1 MKITDSFTFNAPQ
14 QAVWDALMNP
24 NAISSALPGVDALI
38 PVEGEDMT
46 WRATAKLG
54 VANISGTYA
63 GIVHMSEIDAPTQYR
78 LTVSGEG
85 QHSIINGSAL
95 LTLEYNAE
103 DGKTILTYNAEAA
116 LSGKLAGI
124 GQRLVGAAAKLLAK
138 MFFGNL
144 AKQLPTSPTSPAE
157 S

>member
-1 MKITDSFTFNAPQ
+1 MKITDSFTFTAPQ
-14 QAVWDALMNP
+14 QAVWDVLMNP

-38 PVEGEDMT
+38 PVEGEEMT

-54 VANISGTYA
+54 VANISGTYS
-63 GIVHMSEIDAPTQYR
+63 GIVRMSELDAPTKYR

-85 QHSIINGSAL
+85 QHSIINGTAL
-95 LTLEYNAE
+95 LTLTHNAE
-103 DGKTILTYNAEAA
+103 DGKTILTYDAEAA

-144 AKQLPTSPTSPAE
+144 AKQLLASQDSPAK

>member
-1 MKITDSFTFNAPQ
+1 MKITDSFTFSAPQ
-14 QAVWDALMNP
+14 QAVWDVLMNP
-24 NAISSALPGVDALI
+24 ASISSALPGVDDLI
-38 PVEGEDMT
+38 PVEGEELT

-54 VANISGTYA
+54 VANISGTYS
-63 GIVHMSEIDAPTQYR
+63 GIVRMSELNAPTQYR